1 MKKPDV
7 PTEVIYAYCDFI
19 EDMINTGQ
27 FLDIPTARQFCEIY
41 LEEIKEHNAIKND
54 QPQKPNPFSLIT

>member
-27 FLDIPTARQFCEIY
+27 FLEIPTARQFCEIY
-41 LEEIKEHNAIKND
+41 LEEIKEFNLDKNGKA
-54 QPQKPNPFSLIT
+54 KPESPFNLIT